1 MLHRFR
7 GRKHH
12 GRSCSDFGREAL
24 NRAKALA
31 QELGVNDPRMHAI
44 RDDLLGVFG
53 VLVFTFGLLFMSYGQ
68 ADPCRALA
76 VERARRSAA
85 GTAVEPWTRVQTS
98 QMSTGACA
106 GGLLD
111 SWGERLTHY
120 VR

>member
-1 MLHRFR
+1 MSAFLRSHRL
-7 GRKHH
+7 
-12 GRSCSDFGREAL
+12 RSAAL
-24 NRAKALA
+24 VLFAVLA
-31 QELGVNDPRMHAI
+31 A
-44 RDDLLGVFG
+44 
-53 VLVFTFGLLFMSYGQ
+53 TFGTLFAAYGQ

-85 GTAVEPWTRVQTS
+85 GTIVEHWTRVETS

-120 VR
+120 VA

>member
-1 MLHRFR
+1 MSAFARAPALRSAMLALFALLLA
-7 GRKHH
+7 G
-12 GRSCSDFGREAL
+12 FGAL
-24 NRAKALA
+24 FAA
-31 QELGVNDPRMHAI
+31 
-44 RDDLLGVFG
+44 
-53 VLVFTFGLLFMSYGQ
+53 YGQ

-76 VERARRSAA
+76 VEQARRSIS
-85 GTAVEPWTRVQTS
+85 GPSSEHWTRVGTS

>member
-1 MLHRFR
+1 VSVFWRSHRL
-7 GRKHH
+7 
-12 GRSCSDFGREAL
+12 RSAL
-24 NRAKALA
+24 L
-31 QELGVNDPRMHAI
+31 
-44 RDDLLGVFG
+44 
-53 VLVFTFGLLFMSYGQ
+53 VLFAVLIATFGALFAAYGQ

-85 GTAVEPWTRVQTS
+85 GTMVEPWTRVQTS

-120 VR
+120 VV

>member
-1 MLHRFR
+1 MSAWLRAPRLR
-7 GRKHH
+7 G
-12 GRSCSDFGREAL
+12 A
-24 NRAKALA
+24 
-31 QELGVNDPRMHAI
+31 V
-44 RDDLLGVFG
+44 LLLFG
-53 VLVFTFGLLFMSYGQ
+53 VLVFAFGTLFAAYGQ

-85 GTAVEPWTRVQTS
+85 GALVEPWTRAQTS

-120 VR
+120 VA

>member
-1 MLHRFR
+1 VSAVL
-7 GRKHH
+7 
-12 GRSCSDFGREAL
+12 RSPRLRTGLLAL
-24 NRAKALA
+24 
-31 QELGVNDPRMHAI
+31 
-44 RDDLLGVFG
+44 FG
-53 VLVFTFGLLFMSYGQ
+53 VLVFTFGMLFASYGQ

-85 GTAVEPWTRVQTS
+85 GAVVEPWTRVQTS

-120 VR
+120 LPRAKH